1 MAGTKLPLSSPFPR
15 ASVAR
20 ILEPAGGK
28 LGATLVA
35 RQLGYLTIKVTF
47 HRQPLYDLEVK
58 FYEAQAD
65 GTKGA
70 QVGGKAFKTDRAG
83 RASLDY
89 LVDRGVYVVEIEN
102 QTAPALVSTVTDPT
116 TPYVVP
122 LPVNRPYFDFDEACE
137 FDDAL
142 VTIADYVG
150 TGGGGDGGGG
160 DGDAGGDAAS
170 AAAVT
175 DALGL
180 DQWDTS
186 S

>member
-1 MAGTKLPLSSPFPR
+1 LSVSNRPPVSPFPR

-20 ILEPAGGK
+20 VLDPANDK

-35 RQLGYLTIKVTF
+35 RQLGYLTVKITF
-47 HRQPLYDLEVK
+47 HKQPLHDLEVR
-58 FYEAQAD
+58 FYEAQPD

-70 QVGGKAFKTDRAG
+70 QVGGKTFKTDRTG

-89 LVDRGVYVVEIEN
+89 LVDTGVYVVEIEN
-102 QTAPALVSTVTDPT
+102 QTTPALVSTVTDIQK
-116 TPYVVP
+116 PYVVP

-142 VTIADYVG
+142 VAIVDYVSAD
-150 TGGGGDGGGG
+150 GGGDSEG
-160 DGDAGGDAAS
+160 DGDADDGGS

-180 DQWDTS
+180 DQWDPS

>member
-1 MAGTKLPLSSPFPR
+1 MAAPKQPAVSPFPR

-20 ILEPAGGK
+20 ILEPAGKK

-58 FYEAQAD
+58 FYEAQPD

-70 QVGGKAFKTDRAG
+70 QVGGKTFKTDRTG

-89 LVDRGVYVVEIEN
+89 LVDTGVYVVEIEK
-102 QTAPALVSTVTDPT
+102 QTAPALVSTVTDLQK
-116 TPYVVP
+116 PYPVP

-137 FDDAL
+137 FDDDLIEL
-142 VTIADYVG
+142 VDYVSAA
-150 TGGGGDGGGG
+150 GGGESEG
-160 DGDAGGDAAS
+160 AGEDDDAAS